1 VKRRQFAWWEDA
13 LIALAVWLAM
23 LVGRRNA

>member
-23 LVGRRNA
+23 LVGRKDA